1 MPESAG
7 LGTPYLRRTEIL
19 LPQGS
24 ASRLATMSKEIS
36 KFLSYVLRHAPE
48 SIGLSLDANGW
59 AEVEELLAKAR
70 KAGRGIDLATL
81 QEVVAQNDKRR
92 FTLSEDGRR
101 IRAAQ
106 GHSIAVDLALAPSE
120 PPPLLYHG
128 TATRNLDAILAEG
141 LKPGRRQQVH
151 LSLDPET
158 ALKVGQ
164 RHGKPTVLTV
174 DAAAMHRDGYA
185 LFRADNGVWLTDSVP
200 ARYLS
205 FA

>member
-1 MPESAG
+1 
-7 LGTPYLRRTEIL
+7 
-19 LPQGS
+19 
-24 ASRLATMSKEIS
+24 MSKEIS

-48 SIGLSLDANGW
+48 SIGLNLDANGW
-59 AEVEELLAKAR
+59 ADVGELLTKAK
-70 KAGRGIDLATL
+70 KAGRRIDLATL
-81 QEVVAQNDKRR
+81 EEAVAQNDKQR
-92 FTLSEDGRR
+92 FTFAEDGRR

-106 GHSIAVDLALAPSE
+106 GHSIAVDLALVPSE

-128 TATRNLDAILAEG
+128 TATRNLDAIFAEG

-158 ALKVGQ
+158 ARKVGR
-164 RHGKPTVLTV
+164 RHGKPAILTV